1 MSDVLNVSPS
11 QWRQDEEIKI
21 FSDAVAQFFEKELK
35 PHVESWREAGAV
47 PRDVWYK
54 AAEQGLLLVSAP
66 EEYGGAGGDFRH
78 DAVIIEQLELQ
89 GIAGFG
95 IGLHN
100 AMLRLTSFITAP
112 KTKSSAFCRSSLRGK
127 WSVRSR

>member
-1 MSDVLNVSPS
+1 MPDVLDVPLSE
-11 QWRQDEEIKI
+11 WRQDEEIKI
-21 FSDAVAQFFEKELK
+21 FNDAVEQFFVKELK
-35 PHVESWREAGAV
+35 PHVEEWREAGAV
-47 PRDVWYK
+47 PREVWYQ

-78 DAVIIEQLELQ
+78 DAVIIEQLEKQ

-100 AMLRLTSFITAP
+100 AIVAP
-112 KTKSSAFCRSSLRGK
+112 YIIHYG
-127 WSVRSR
+127 SRHCDDRARHGV